1 MNPILSG
8 ILHFFGVMTLLVL
21 STIAASMTW
30 TIGNSIVFGVVVLCV
45 ALVFETGIISTRK
58 K

>member
-8 ILHFFGVMTLLVL
+8 ILVFLGVMTLLAL

-45 ALVFETGIISTRK
+45 ALVWETGIISTRK

>member
-8 ILHFFGVMTLLVL
+8 ILLFFGVMTLLVL